1 MPNTWTHSS
10 ALTLVFGDLK
20 TKQGFVMT
28 VDHFWSCPESGY
40 SWLQTTIFTED
51 TNLTSPT
58 YSRHLRGQV
67 DVKDIKKDAANAWE
81 TRFYGKLEPP
91 LILLDDFTGLAQA
104 QARDIPVIRCALH
117 TDCMCWK
124 EQVVPYSTNLN
135 PPKTPGWHFDPCFAF
150 WFVLSKFPLLWA
162 SEQSRLTTLSWA
174 IPPQIQSSSS
184 QLSSAASDLTPNMMG
199 GLHTYPPW
207 GFSLCSLFT
216 SILSLPLEL
225 VWAWT
230 LLPRQQAEAAK

>member
-10 ALTLVFGDLK
+10 ALTTLVFGELK
-20 TKQGFVMT
+20 TKQGFVIT
-28 VDHFWSCPESGY
+28 SDHFWSCPESGY
-40 SWLQTTIFTED
+40 SWLQTTIFTD
-51 TNLTSPT
+51 HTNLISPI
-58 YSRHLRGQV
+58 YSRLLREQV

-117 TDCMCWK
+117 TACAEKNRSCPTIQTCTHQK
-124 EQVVPYSTNLN
+124 SQVGILVHASHFGSCLAN
-135 PPKTPGWHFDPCFAF
+135 P
-150 WFVLSKFPLLWA
+150 LLLWA
-162 SEQSRLTTLSWA
+162 SVQSRLTTLSWA

-184 QLSSAASDLTPNMMG
+184 QLSSAASYLTPNMMG
-199 GLHTYPPW
+199 GLHTYPSW

-216 SILSLPLEL
+216 SLLSLPIEL